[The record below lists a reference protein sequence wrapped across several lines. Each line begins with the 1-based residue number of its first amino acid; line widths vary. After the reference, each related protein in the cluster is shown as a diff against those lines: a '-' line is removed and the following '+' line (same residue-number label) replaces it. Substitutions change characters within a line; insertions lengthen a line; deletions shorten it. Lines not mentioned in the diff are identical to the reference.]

1 MNHSATV
8 MLRWS
13 WLLGVSLIGPVA
25 LPAGGAERRLPQIRR
40 QQGSS
45 PLLSGSD
52 CVLHSSPLVAAPA
65 LRRLEIGTPLQLLRH
80 WRSEDGSN
88 WIQVKVTSGY
98 PLTDAVERQLSLIHI

>member
-45 PLLSGSD
+45 PLLSGND

-98 PLTDAVERQLSLIHI
+98 PLIDAVERQRGWIHH

>member
-45 PLLSGSD
+45 SLLSGND

-88 WIQVKVTSGY
+88 WIQVKVTSGP
-98 PLTDAVERQLSLIHI
+98 PLIDAVERQRGWIHH

>member
-45 PLLSGSD
+45 PLLSCSD
-52 CVLHSSPLVAAPA
+52 CMLHSSPLVAAPA

-88 WIQVKVTSGY
+88 WIQVKVTSGH
-98 PLTDAVERQLSLIHI
+98 PLTDAVERQRGWIHH